1 MRTYNVRT
9 SFGSSRGSPCVA
21 VIRLLRAGA
30 GCCCPGSL
38 CEFTA
43 RRAAFLHHLTSNTAR
58 YDAADTRVVPYQR
71 HVCRAAASRDN
82 VNQGPTAD
90 YTVVQTTGPTRP
102 DPTRRQVK

>member
-82 VNQGPTAD
+82 INQGPTAD
-90 YTVVQTTGPTRP
+90 YTVVQTTTRP